1 VTGKQA
7 VDNCKVRVATE
18 AAVHRDPHKVWT
30 HGGWKR
36 LQQINQST
44 KVKELIISIYTRS
57 HAVVRVNSVCLF
69 TCRIDTS
76 SDIWTVSKTEKQ
88 SEAWTIEPNGTYG
101 KQALWRLHLQI
112 SLGLPTPSLL
122 LIHPFFFLSDTRLS
136 LSKQSLFTL
145 HLRVCPLD
153 QSPHHNHQHGR
164 RDIRVPG

>member
-1 VTGKQA
+1 M
-7 VDNCKVRVATE
+7 
-18 AAVHRDPHKVWT
+18 
-30 HGGWKR
+30 
-36 LQQINQST
+36 
-44 KVKELIISIYTRS
+44 
-57 HAVVRVNSVCLF
+57 
-69 TCRIDTS
+69 CRIDTS

-112 SLGLPTPSLL
+112 SLGLPTLPFSS

-136 LSKQSLFTL
+136 LSKQSLFTFASPCL
-145 HLRVCPLD
+145 SLD